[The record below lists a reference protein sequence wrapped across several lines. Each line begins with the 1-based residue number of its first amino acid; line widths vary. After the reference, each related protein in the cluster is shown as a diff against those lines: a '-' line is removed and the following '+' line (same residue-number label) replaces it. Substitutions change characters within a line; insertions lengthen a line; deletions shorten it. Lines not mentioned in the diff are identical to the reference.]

1 MAQDTKRPVSRW
13 VIFFLVALAAVIP
26 YLMKFELPELPAEVV
41 DALYNEV
48 EALPEGAPVLLS
60 FDFDPGAEAE
70 LDPMARA
77 MLRQCFRKRL
87 RVICLSLYMPQSV
100 PLMQG
105 VVRDISKEYEG
116 KVTKGADYVVV
127 GFSPAAQASI
137 NGMGEDFYSVFPRD
151 MDDQPL
157 KKMPVMKGISTLKD
171 FALVVDLA
179 AGSLPDYWLVFGQA
193 KHHFKMGLG
202 CTAVMATD
210 YYPYLQSKQ
219 LVGLVG
225 GMSAGYRYEKL
236 VKIPGPAGAAMRSL
250 SVITFLIILLVF
262 VGNVLHF
269 LQRRK

>member
-1 MAQDTKRPVSRW
+1 MSQETKRPIARW
-13 VIFFLVALAAVIP
+13 VIFLLVALAAVIP

-41 DALYNEV
+41 DALYKEV
-48 EALPEGAPVLLS
+48 EALPEGTPVLIS

-77 MLRQCFRKRL
+77 ILRQCFRKKL
-87 RVICLSLYMPQSV
+87 RVINLSLYMPQAV

-105 VVRDISKEYEG
+105 VIRDISKEYEG
-116 KVTKGADYVVV
+116 RVTKGTDYVVV

-151 MDDQPL
+151 MDDRPL
-157 KKMPVMKGISTLKD
+157 KGMPVMKGISTLKD
-171 FALVVDLA
+171 FGLVIDLA
-179 AGSLPDYWLVFGQA
+179 AGSLPDYWLVFGQS

-219 LVGLVG
+219 LVGMIG

-236 VKIPGPAGAAMRSL
+236 VGIPGPAGSAMRSL
-250 SVITFLIILLVF
+250 SVIHLLIVALVI
-262 VGNVLHF
+262 VGNIVYF
-269 LQRRK
+269 AQRRR